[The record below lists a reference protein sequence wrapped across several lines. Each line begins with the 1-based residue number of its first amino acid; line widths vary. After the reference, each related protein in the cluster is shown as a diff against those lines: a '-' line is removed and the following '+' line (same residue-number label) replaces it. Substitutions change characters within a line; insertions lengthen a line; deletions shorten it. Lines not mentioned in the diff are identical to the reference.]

1 MAGRAV
7 VGSESRQMD
16 APKGGKVMVTN
27 SFFPEIQGNL
37 GFGCM
42 RLPMNGEEVNYPEFI
57 RMVDEFIAAGFNYF
71 DTAHGYLNGRSET
84 AIADCVAK
92 RYERR
97 QFLLTNKLT
106 DSFFKTQEEIRSF
119 FEQQLAWCGVEY
131 FDFYLMHAQDKNNYE
146 KFKRCRAYETAYR
159 FKEEGLIRHFGISF
173 HDRAE
178 VLEQILTEHPEI
190 EVVQIQFNYVDY
202 EDASVDSRRVYEV
215 CEKHKKPVIVMEPV
229 KGGSL
234 VNLPAEADRI
244 LRELNGGSNAS
255 YALRFAA
262 GFPQMIMVLSGMSTP
277 EQMQDN
283 IGVMRDF
290 QPLSPAETAAVA
302 KVCAAFKNLNLI
314 PCTSCRYCIEENEC
328 PKAILIPDMFA
339 ALNSREAFHGW
350 NAKYYYKNSLIGGG
364 HGKASECIGCGKCER
379 VCPQH
384 LEIRNLLTKVAA
396 AFENKEG

>member
-1 MAGRAV
+1 
-7 VGSESRQMD
+7 
-16 APKGGKVMVTN
+16 MVTN

-106 DSFFKTQEEIRSF
+106 DSYFKTQEEIRPF

-146 KFKRCRAYETAYR
+146 KFKRCRAYETTYR